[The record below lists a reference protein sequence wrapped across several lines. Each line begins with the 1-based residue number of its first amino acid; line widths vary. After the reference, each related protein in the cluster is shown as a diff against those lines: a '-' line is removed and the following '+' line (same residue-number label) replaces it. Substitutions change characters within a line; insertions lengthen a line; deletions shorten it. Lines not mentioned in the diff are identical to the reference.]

1 MPDGDGLGE
10 LRRHGYTVV
19 QDVLPEEHLVSGAN
33 GVFLVGRAETITLK
47 EHAATLQTELG
58 CRVTPVSCEGARTFR
73 HNGVLIA
80 GEGELADAIRSCP
93 PQRRTSPDRLARYA
107 HSLKV

>member
-19 QDVLPEEHLVSGAN
+19 QDVLPEEHLV
-33 GVFLVGRAETITLK
+33 LVGRAETITLK